1 MPGLHSGRL
10 RWMVLNAAIMALG
23 LILPIAFHAVGLGS
37 KFLPMLLPLLLNGF
51 LSPPGWAILTGAA
64 TPLVSALATG
74 MPPLYPPVAAIMSVE
89 CAVLAAVAGLVHRA
103 TNRRVW
109 PALAAAVVCGR
120 LTSAGL
126 SWTVAE
132 WLGLPARLSVA
143 ASMIQGLPGVA
154 LQFAVVPL
162 VLKVLKT
169 RKGPL
174 FADARE

>member
-1 MPGLHSGRL
+1 M
-10 RWMVLNAAIMALG
+10 
-23 LILPIAFHAVGLGS
+23 
-37 KFLPMLLPLLLNGF
+37 
-51 LSPPGWAILTGAA
+51 
-64 TPLVSALATG
+64 
-74 MPPLYPPVAAIMSVE
+74 
-89 CAVLAAVAGLVHRA
+89 
-103 TNRRVW
+103 
-109 PALAAAVVCGR
+109 
-120 LTSAGL
+120 
-126 SWTVAE
+126 AE